1 MTSPARD
8 TQAARDA
15 ETVRPAIELNAGIY
29 AVAALLSSGWI
40 GLTLLD
46 AGRDWTAL
54 VLGFLVVVM
63 LLTRMWL
70 VGPIYFATLAFLF
83 RDEERAIRTVGE
95 FSGQESLLAAASIVF
110 LISSCRYLCLTA
122 PVLPYSLLS
131 ITETVRESLGFLMS
145 VFTGGPED
153 NLTKKARLNSRM
165 EERSAKT
172 VRAEEFMT
180 CLLRILLALLAAFLL
195 LQYVPLR
202 DGYESRKEFGL
213 VATGLR
219 SATLAWILVGVTL
232 VLSVV
237 LTPISWVRHSS
248 REAGVYL
255 RSVVTRWC
263 FKDLRSMGGR
273 LVKTRRESVVTR
285 LRRGGKP
292 ARVSLFDAEGTVVKA
307 ESHSVSAVLQQRKDG
322 R

>member
-1 MTSPARD
+1 MRLPVSD
-8 TQAARDA
+8 NQAKDGSEA
-15 ETVRPAIELNAGIY
+15 VRPAIELNAGIY

-46 AGRDWTAL
+46 AERDSTAM
-54 VLGFLVVVM
+54 VLGILVVVM

-83 RDEERAIRTVGE
+83 FDEQRMSRTVGD

-122 PVLPYSLLS
+122 PIVPYVTLS
-131 ITETVRESLGFLMS
+131 ITETFQESLGFLMS
-145 VFTGGPED
+145 IFTGGPED
-153 NLTKKARLNSRM
+153 KLTKKARRNSRM

-172 VRAEEFMT
+172 IRPEEFMT
-180 CLLRILLALLAAFLL
+180 CLFRVLLALLAAFLL
-195 LQYVPLR
+195 LQYVPIR
-202 DGYESRKEFGL
+202 DGYESRRDFGL

-219 SATLAWILVGVTL
+219 SATLAWILVGVTM
-232 VLSVV
+232 VLGVV
-237 LTPISWVRHSS
+237 LTPISWVRHSP

-263 FKDLRSMGGR
+263 FKDLRPMVAR

-292 ARVSLFDAEGTVVKA
+292 QRVDLLDDEGAVVKA
-307 ESHSVSAVLQQRKDG
+307 KSHPVSAVLQQRKGG